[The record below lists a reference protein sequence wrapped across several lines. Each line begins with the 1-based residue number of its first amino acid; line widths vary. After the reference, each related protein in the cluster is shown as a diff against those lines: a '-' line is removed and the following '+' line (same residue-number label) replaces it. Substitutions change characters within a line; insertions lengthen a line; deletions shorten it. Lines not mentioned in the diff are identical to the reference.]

1 MSAQTIPEGIP
12 CPFDLRVGTMAAF
25 LNCELSDDPHYTGL
39 EVQWFDD
46 AQHGRGLLVFLE
58 RREDGRVDYYVTP
71 GLTLDRADYGIGAGI
86 GAWIETTFDAG
97 VLDVGPEGVR
107 CHIAFTDRQGR
118 SVEARIDDR
127 RPGERDTGTLLA
139 PVGAGVLDPQAQ
151 LLVHLHG
158 FDLVRRG
165 AEPPVT
171 TIDGRRAATG
181 VLPGRR
187 LHGREL
193 IKYAAP
199 VTVIT
204 LNRAEQ
210 GPLRRV
216 RDGAGARVDADGL
229 AALHAT
235 VDGHRVRLE
244 LRPSLPDVTTLPDQH
259 TRTGQWRVLSG
270 EHPPLTGGGWRVHR
284 DGGEAAIEMTVT
296 ERWRPGPL
304 PALMRL
310 VTTVVPTFRRWP
322 TTYRWDATVGLDPTP
337 TIRSSWQRTATDGE
351 AYRRATG
358 SAG

>member
-1 MSAQTIPEGIP
+1 MDPAGEHP

-25 LNCELSDDPHYTGL
+25 LNCELSDDPYYTGL

-46 AQHGRGLLVFLE
+46 AQHGRGLLVFLA
-58 RREDGRVDYYVTP
+58 RRDDDRVDYYVTP
-71 GLTLDRADYGIGAGI
+71 GLRLDRADYGIGAGI

-97 VLDVGPEGVR
+97 ELDVGPEGVR
-107 CHIAFTDRQGR
+107 CHVAFADEAGRQ
-118 SVEARIDDR
+118 VEVRVDDR

-139 PVGAGVLDPQAQ
+139 PVGAGVRDPQAL

-165 AEPPVT
+165 AEPPVV
-171 TIDGRRAATG
+171 TIDGRPAATG

-199 VTVIT
+199 VIVAT

-210 GPLRRV
+210 GPVRRV

-229 AALHAT
+229 AALRAT

-244 LRPSLPDVTTLPDQH
+244 LRPSFPDVTALPDQH
-259 TRTGQWRVLSG
+259 TRTGEWRVLSG
-270 EHPPLTGGGWRVHR
+270 EHPPLTGGRWWVHR
-284 DGGEAAIEMTVT
+284 DGGEATIEMTVT

-322 TTYRWDATVGLDPTP
+322 TTYRWEATVDLSPTP
-337 TIRSSWQRTATDGE
+337 TISSRWQRTAMDDG
-351 AYRRATG
+351 AYRRATS